1 LRSRRDLHHRDLASS
16 ALPDPTKLEIVKI
29 IEPSELF
36 ARTGYSRPHTI
47 HCGPEGIYVSALG
60 APDGG
65 GPGGIFLLDHYDF
78 NVLGRWE
85 VDRGPQEQ
93 AYDFWWHLGHDTL
106 ITSEWGTPNKIEN
119 GIDPE
124 HLLSSGYGQQLHI
137 WNLRARKHQQVI
149 DLGKEHQMVLELRP
163 SHDPTRTFGF
173 AGVVISLKDLSAS
186 IWLWKRGFDL
196 VLQPCGSGNRSSAC
210 ARKIVCGV
218 WGKCPNSRQLKKDS
232 VMTYFLALSGSQPNF
247 R

>member
-1 LRSRRDLHHRDLASS
+1 VRWQRGWRSRRDLHHRDLASS

-65 GPGGIFLLDHYDF
+65 GPGGIFLLDHYVF

-85 VDRGPQEQ
+85 VDRGL
-93 AYDFWWHLGHDTL
+93 F
-106 ITSEWGTPNKIEN
+106 
-119 GIDPE
+119 
-124 HLLSSGYGQQLHI
+124 
-137 WNLRARKHQQVI
+137 
-149 DLGKEHQMVLELRP
+149 LE
-163 SHDPTRTFGF
+163 
-173 AGVVISLKDLSAS
+173 A
-186 IWLWKRGFDL
+186 
-196 VLQPCGSGNRSSAC
+196 NR
-210 ARKIVCGV
+210 
-218 WGKCPNSRQLKKDS
+218 
-232 VMTYFLALSGSQPNF
+232 NF